1 MAVQTPLWLDLAAVF
16 SSALMGALV
25 AVRRDF
31 DVVGVLAL
39 ALVTGLGGG
48 IIRDVLLNQVP
59 VFLEKPSYPA
69 AALAAG
75 ALAFFF
81 APLLGRIGWLLL
93 VSDAI
98 GLGLYGVVGADKAL
112 VNGIDPFPAVLVG
125 LAAAVGGG
133 VLRDVLTAQPPAIF
147 RRGELYALTALA
159 GIVLYVVLDR
169 AGVRIAIGAA
179 LAVAVTT
186 GLRVVAVR
194 LGWEAPVP
202 VDAVGTMRRSVS
214 RRR

>member
-1 MAVQTPLWLDLAAVF
+1 VAVQTPLWLDLAAVF
-16 SSALMGALV
+16 ACAVMGALV
-25 AVRRDF
+25 GVRRDF

-48 IIRDVLLNQVP
+48 VIRDVLLNQVP
-59 VFLEKPSYPA
+59 VFLDKPSYPA
-69 AALAAG
+69 AALGAG
-75 ALAFFF
+75 GLAFFF
-81 APLLGRIGWLLL
+81 APLVGRIGWVLV

-133 VLRDVLTAQPPAIF
+133 VLCDVLTAQPPAVF

-159 GIVLYVVLDR
+159 GIVLYVALDR
-169 AGVRIAIGAA
+169 SGVRIAVG
-179 LAVAVTT
+179 AVAAVALTT
-186 GLRVVAVR
+186 GLRVIAVWR
-194 LGWEAPVP
+194 GWQAPVP
-202 VDAVGTMRRSVS
+202 LDAATAVRRSVS